1 MEDSNSEHTHPFNR
15 PLLAEYLT
23 AAFLEGS
30 EFHGP
35 SELQVTDGK
44 RWKTEH
50 LRAHSA
56 VVVSVRGTGE
66 GLLARLRNQA
76 FSPARFSNPKSNHY
90 TRSLPLISSKSTC

>member
-1 MEDSNSEHTHPFNR
+1 MSRKERMEDSNREYTHPFSR
-15 PLLAEYLT
+15 PLLAEYLM

-44 RWKTEH
+44 TWKPVH

-56 VVVSVRGTGE
+56 VMVSVRVAGE
-66 GLLARLRNQA
+66 GLLARL
-76 FSPARFSNPKSNHY
+76 
-90 TRSLPLISSKSTC
+90 CD

>member
-1 MEDSNSEHTHPFNR
+1 M
-15 PLLAEYLT
+15 

-44 RWKTEH
+44 RWKTVH

-56 VVVSVRGTGE
+56 VVVSVRAAGE
-66 GLLARLRNQA
+66 GLLAKLCN
-76 FSPARFSNPKSNHY
+76 
-90 TRSLPLISSKSTC
+90 